1 MDQIWIGSTGDPNS
15 SSQIQIGS
23 IIGFSCPIPQNWM
36 HSLLSYQKMFWG
48 LSSTKSLFDS
58 CGKNRIPP
66 QFFNDIII
74 AKKKINLHSTIH
86 EICCTDY
93 FIIYVYE
100 VLSNNWCMHVYLMVY
115 TARTT
120 IKNNILKLAVNDVIV
135 AQRGNRPRLR
145 SFLWFSPF
153 WRSVVQ

>member
-1 MDQIWIGSTGDPNS
+1 M
-15 SSQIQIGS
+15 
-23 IIGFSCPIPQNWM
+23 
-36 HSLLSYQKMFWG
+36 
-48 LSSTKSLFDS
+48 KSV
-58 CGKNRIPP
+58 G
-66 QFFNDIII
+66 
-74 AKKKINLHSTIH
+74 
-86 EICCTDY
+86 TDY

-135 AQRGNRPRLR
+135 AQRGNRPRLQ
-145 SFLWFSPF
+145 SFPWFSPF